1 MKTIDHRSLT
11 FITLL
16 CTATML
22 FSQGRPY
29 DGPDDPAGDRALVRR
44 GIMDGNRVR
53 LQFRNTTELSDWGTG
68 ADPFASKWPNTL
80 DGVKMSDG
88 IGLLIAA
95 RVYLKQDTIPVDD
108 WTTIQNWNT
117 AQQGTL
123 DTLYFLQTSY
133 REEMDYNAE
142 GDISY
147 GLYPVYGYFNEG
159 ASNMDES
166 PAISDDPDSWPQSG
180 WPAKNG
186 LLYPPMLDEEG
197 ELQRYF
203 HGRFGRGTEEA
214 PSKADLECFFVAND
228 AQDQEYFEDTFP
240 TAYYPRDGEQIG
252 DRYPGISIGYGKPW
266 GGIGIRVAQRG
277 YQWRAVEAQDAI
289 FWEYNIA
296 NTSKYDINEV
306 AFGYWVDNGIGGT
319 DGDDELGAF
328 DARIDL
334 AYSWDID
341 GLGVGS
347 FRTGTMGFAYLE
359 SPGIYDDGIDNDTD
373 GLTDERRDKPAEW
386 ADPAGSWVGPEH
398 GITNMT
404 WFLET
409 YRKKP
414 DELKEHWEGDE
425 DQDWRPFSDDNG
437 NGVWDEGEY
446 AGDDVGIDGF
456 GPNERGWSSE
466 LKDEGECDGKPSYKN
481 DNECEPNFNAMD
493 ISESDM
499 LGLTAFQMFPISE
512 RTKLTTSGG
521 DGSGYHWFFG
531 DQSMFQV
538 MTKDSLQELSG
549 ETTQNLVEV
558 FASGI
563 FPLRQGQTERISMAE
578 IHSYDPLEGLNSDDH
593 LAPALFKQK
602 EVVQIIY
609 GRDYQF
615 TKAPLRPTLN
625 AVAMDGRVVLTWDDA
640 SDRFTTEPLLNNI
653 NDFEGY
659 KLMKATDKLFSEA
672 ETITDGYGNP
682 KFKTAIFQCDVKDG
696 ITGYTDYNLDK
707 TGGQGFYLGDDT
719 GLQHFYIDD
728 EVQNGVTYYYGLV
741 AYDYGIHPDSL
752 RLDEAAAEEGLQEI
766 VGFLPSITDA
776 VPELDQNDNFVSIPS
791 NMVIVTPGADAAGRT
806 VTDSTWV
813 DENETAFRG
822 TGTIAP
828 DIIMPDSM
836 RIGSTY
842 EVEFSNYIIR
852 KKNSQYWDYGVN
864 YVANGLR
871 VYRNK
876 NGERHLIYEDVAALD
891 EEGEPTKPTKYS
903 TVLTDGRSIE
913 EIGTYFIN
921 TSGRYTGLFDG
932 MRLYV
937 QDDVGTPELDRRIDI
952 GTGWYPRKDPDIP
965 VDVIL
970 DDDYI
975 YYAWDYRI
983 RFLNEDEEMYQPR
996 YGRGAIYDVNNE
1008 KIDTDYMV
1016 TDAIIPFI
1024 VENMS
1029 HVDSTRFEISNG
1041 DTTYLPELME
1051 VVILKENIDSVGIVD
1066 LARDRIIV
1074 GCLRPE
1080 SDRWADGIFELDFV
1094 GDSLLIQPQ
1103 PGDVFWV
1110 KFRRPFWKDDKFV
1123 FSIESTQSESK
1134 TAVKQDMNKIKVV
1147 PNPYVATNL
1156 MEPALQYSTLNQKRR
1171 IMFTHV
1177 PEKCTIKIFT
1187 ISGVFVD
1194 EIQVPEDGLVS
1205 YGGLG
1210 DSATGI
1216 IHWDLRSHEGLEIAA
1231 GVYVFH
1237 VKDRET
1243 GLEKIGKFAVIK

>member
-1 MKTIDHRSLT
+1 MKTIDYRSLG
-11 FITLL
+11 FIALL
-16 CTATML
+16 CTATVL
-22 FSQGRPY
+22 HGQGRAY
-29 DGPDDPAGDRALVRR
+29 EGPDDPAGDRALARR

-53 LQFRNTTELSDWGTG
+53 LQFRNTTELSDWGEG

-88 IGLLIAA
+88 VGLLIST
-95 RVYLKQDTIPVDD
+95 RVYLKEDTIPVDD
-108 WTTIQNWNT
+108 WTTIQNWST
-117 AQQGTL
+117 AEQGEL
-123 DTLYFLQTSY
+123 DTLYFLQTNY

-159 ASNMDES
+159 ASNTDES
-166 PAISDDPDSWPQSG
+166 PAISDNPDSWPQNG
-180 WPAKNG
+180 WPARDG
-186 LLYPPMLDEEG
+186 LLYPPRTDEEG
-197 ELQRYF
+197 NLQRYF
-203 HGRFGRGTEEA
+203 HGRFGRGTEEK
-214 PSKADLECFFVAND
+214 PSRADLECFFVAND
-228 AQDQEYFEDTFP
+228 AQDQEYFEDAFP
-240 TAYYPRDGEQIG
+240 TAYYPRGDERIG
-252 DRYPGISIGYGKPW
+252 DRYAGISIGNGKPW

-296 NTSKYDINEV
+296 NTSRYNLNEV

-328 DARIDL
+328 DVRLDL
-334 AYSWDID
+334 AYSWDVD
-341 GLGVGS
+341 GLGIGS
-347 FRTGTMGFAYLE
+347 YRTGTMGFAFLE
-359 SPGIYDDGIDNDTD
+359 SPGIIDDGIDNDMD
-373 GLTDERRDKPAEW
+373 GLTDERRDVPLDW
-386 ADPAGSWVGPEH
+386 ADPAGSLVGPEY

-409 YRKKP
+409 YDKEP
-414 DELKEHWEGDE
+414 DELREHWEGDE
-425 DQDWRPFSDDNG
+425 DQDWRPFSDENE
-437 NGVWDEGEY
+437 NGVWDEGEF

-456 GPNERGWSSE
+456 GPDERGWEPE
-466 LKDEGECDGKPSYKN
+466 LKDKGECDGKPSYEN
-481 DNECEPNFNAMD
+481 ADECEPNFNAMD

-499 LGLTAFQMFPISE
+499 LGLTAFQLFPISE

-531 DQSMFQV
+531 DQSMFEV
-538 MTKDSLQELSG
+538 MTVDSLQQFGG

-563 FPLRQGQTERISMAE
+563 FPLNCGQTERISMAE
-578 IHSYDPLEGLNSDDH
+578 VHSYDPLEALNGTDH
-593 LAPALFKQK
+593 YAPALFKQK

-615 TKAPLRPTLN
+615 TAAPLRPTLK
-625 AVAMDGRVVLTWDDA
+625 ATALDGRVVLTWDNI
-640 SDRFTTEPLLNNI
+640 SDRFTREPLLNNK

-682 KFKTAIFQCDVKDG
+682 IFKTAIFQCDVKDG

-719 GLQHFYIDD
+719 GLQYFYIDD
-728 EVQNGVTYYYGLV
+728 EVENGVTYYYGLV
-741 AYDYGIHPDSL
+741 AYDYGIDPDSL
-752 RLDEAAAEEGLQEI
+752 RQDEEAAEEGLQEI

-776 VPELDQNDNFVSIPS
+776 VPELDQSDNFVSIPS
-791 NMVIVTPGADAAGRT
+791 NMVIVTPGAKAAGRAY
-806 VTDSTWV
+806 VDSTIIDHANTV
-813 DENETAFRG
+813 MLG
-822 TGTIAP
+822 TGEIIP
-828 DIIMPDSM
+828 EVIMPDSM
-836 RIGSTY
+836 RIGASY
-842 EVEFSNYIIR
+842 EVEFTNYVIR
-852 KKNSQYWDYGVN
+852 KKRPKYYDWGVN
-864 YVANGLR
+864 YVATGIR

-876 NGERHLIYEDVAALD
+876 DGQRKMVYEDVAKPD
-891 EEGEPTKPTKYS
+891 SEGEPTKPTKYS
-903 TVLTDGRSIE
+903 TVLADGRSIDN
-913 EIGTYFIN
+913 IGTYFIN
-921 TSGRYTGLFDG
+921 TSGLYTGLFDG
-932 MRLYV
+932 MRLFV
-937 QDDVGTPELDRRIDI
+937 QDDVGSPGLDHENS
-952 GTGWYPRKDPDIP
+952 GWYPENPLIP
-965 VDVIL
+965 VNVYLNDAF
-970 DDDYI
+970 I

-983 RFLNEDEEMYQPR
+983 RFLNEEEGFYKPR
-996 YGRGAIYDVNNE
+996 YGRGSIYDNSQV
-1008 KIDTDYMV
+1008 KIDTDFMV
-1016 TDAIIPFI
+1016 TDSIIPFI

-1029 HVDSTRFEISNG
+1029 HIDSTRFEVSNG

-1051 VVILKENIDSVGIVD
+1051 VAIIKSNVESVGVVD
-1066 LARDRIIV
+1066 LANDLIFV
-1074 GCLRPE
+1074 GCLRPGT
-1080 SDRWADGIFELDFV
+1080 DRWSDTILQLDFS
-1094 GDSLLIQPQ
+1094 DSMKTQPQ
-1103 PGDVFWV
+1103 PGDVYWV
-1110 KFRRPFWKDDKFV
+1110 KFHRPFWWTDKFV
-1123 FSIESTQSESK
+1123 FSIESTQSDSK
-1134 TAVKQDMNKIKVV
+1134 EDVKQDMDKIKVV

-1177 PEKCTIKIFT
+1177 PEKCTIQIFT

-1194 EIQVPEDGLVS
+1194 KIMTPEDGLVS
-1205 YGGLG
+1205 YNGLG